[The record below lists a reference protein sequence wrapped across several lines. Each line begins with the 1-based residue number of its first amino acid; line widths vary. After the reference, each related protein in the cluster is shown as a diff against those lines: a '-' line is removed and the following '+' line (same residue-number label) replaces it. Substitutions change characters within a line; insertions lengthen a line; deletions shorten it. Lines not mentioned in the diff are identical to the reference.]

1 MYDRRLNGETLSF
14 GHAGILY
21 KESFVMYDRKTE
33 SLWVH
38 VTGKA
43 EAGPMKGQQLK
54 FLPSTVTTWAAW
66 KAAHPQTLVLPG
78 HRRGG
83 FMGTYTGA
91 HHLRTFGLAVF
102 SNFKAKLYPF
112 PQLKR
117 QQVVNDAFRQ
127 AEVMVAFLDDS
138 HTATA
143 WSRRL
148 NGQLLT
154 FAWADEPTQNG
165 QRVLQDQETGS
176 LWSSLTGTAL
186 SGQLKGQEL
195 DPLQHYPIL
204 ADRFHAFYPEGEVF
218 K

>member
-1 MYDRRLNGETLSF
+1 MYDRQ
-14 GHAGILY
+14 
-21 KESFVMYDRKTE
+21 TE

-43 EAGPMKGQQLK
+43 AVGPMKGQQLK
-54 FLPSTVTTWAAW
+54 FMPSTVTTWAEW

-83 FMGTYTGA
+83 FMGTYAGL
-91 HHLRTFGLAVF
+91 HHIRPFGLAVF
-102 SNFKAKLYPF
+102 SKFQAKLYPF
-112 PQLKR
+112 RQLKS

-127 AEVMVAFLDDS
+127 AEVAVAFLDDS

-154 FAWADEPTQNG
+154 FAWADEPSQGG
-165 QRVLQDQETGS
+165 QRVLTDQETGS
-176 LWSSLTGTAL
+176 LWSPLTGVAL
-186 SGQLKGQEL
+186 SGPLKDKQLNS
-195 DPLQHYPIL
+195 LQHYPIL
-204 ADRFHAFYPEGEVF
+204 IDRFRAFYPEGEVF
-218 K
+218 Q

>member
-1 MYDRRLNGETLSF
+1 VYDRRLHGQTLSF

-21 KESFVMYDRKTE
+21 QESFVMYDRQTE

-43 EAGPMKGQQLK
+43 EVGPLKGQQLQ
-54 FLPSTVTTWAAW
+54 FMPSTVTTWAEW

-78 HRRGG
+78 YRRGG
-83 FMGTYTGA
+83 FMGTYTGIN
-91 HHLRTFGLAVF
+91 RIKPFGLVVF

-112 PQLKR
+112 SQLKQR
-117 QQVVNDAFRQ
+117 QVVNDTFRQ
-127 AEVMVAFLDDS
+127 AELTVAFLDDS

-154 FAWADEPTQNG
+154 FAWADEPAQDG
-165 QRVLQDQETGS
+165 QRVLRDKETGS
-176 LWSSLTGTAL
+176 LWSPLTGTAL
-186 SGQLKGQEL
+186 SGPLKGQQL

-204 ADRFHAFYPEGEVF
+204 INRFHAFYPEGEVLQ
-218 K
+218 